1 MAEIERD
8 IGEIDFGLRPA
19 ADRTFMDY
27 IFEAKKLALKEQIKA
42 NTVLINESFAKVNG
56 FHFCFFCSGLDLPP
70 MICGLEVHVINELP
84 EGYSFA
90 VTEAPE
96 TERAR
101 ICRQAK
107 AEVVREIFEEIERTT
122 KDAIRF
128 CEKRMVIPMLREAKA
143 SCYKDML
150 GYIAELKKKYTEDQ
164 SDGDS

>member
-27 IFEAKKLALKEQIKA
+27 IFEAKKLALKENIKA
-42 NTVLINESFAKVNG
+42 NTVLINESFAKING

-70 MICGLEVHVINELP
+70 MICGLEIHVTNELP

-90 VTEAPE
+90 VAEAPE
-96 TERAR
+96 TERDR

-107 AEVVREIFEEIERTT
+107 AEVAREIFEEIET
-122 KDAIRF
+122 
-128 CEKRMVIPMLREAKA
+128 LAKIYTFPVVKNGVVEIVKEPFW
-143 SCYKDML
+143 CIEPNDL
-150 GYIAELKKKYTEDQ
+150 AELKKKYTEEK
-164 SDGDS
+164 